1 MQRVVQ
7 RFSEFHHRHQIDH
20 HRYEFI
26 FHLVKIHQYKYQ
38 IFRTPYANGDAQ
50 GQGRVPRHREL
61 DPDKLFRKIY
71 PYVRGDGKQ
80 LHDYWDADVIS
91 TAVARNSSLSDGV
104 EHPAPF
110 QRILFTYQFLWRLKR
125 VTWHLIRLWGLERLG
140 AFLTHTNGFLWV

>member
-1 MQRVVQ
+1 M
-7 RFSEFHHRHQIDH
+7 FHHRHQIDH

-71 PYVRGDGKQ
+71 PYVLGEGKQ
-80 LHDYWDADVIS
+80 LQDYWDSDVIS
-91 TAVARNSSLSDGV
+91 TAVARNSSLGEGV

-110 QRILFTYQFLWRLKR
+110 PEDIVRHRLPEACTFLIHFHWKQ
-125 VTWHLIRLWGLERLG
+125 TSFFAIFE
-140 AFLTHTNGFLWV
+140 